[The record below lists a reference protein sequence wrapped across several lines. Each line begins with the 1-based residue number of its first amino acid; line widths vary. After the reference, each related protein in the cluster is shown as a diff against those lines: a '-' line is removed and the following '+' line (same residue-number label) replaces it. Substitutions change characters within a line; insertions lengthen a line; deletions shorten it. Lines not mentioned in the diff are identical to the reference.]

1 MGMIVSL
8 FISDFNLFLSFFYIF
23 LHKNFFYFFEKSFI
37 FLKKSVDKC
46 RMDGYNNGAWFVGQA
61 VKTPPSHGGNT
72 SSILVR
78 TVKACCL
85 SQQAFFL
92 SFFFCF
98 TEKLFSII
106 LSI

>member
-8 FISDFNLFLSFFYIF
+8 FISDFNLFFHFFTFFCIKIF
-23 LHKNFFYFFEKSFI
+23 FI

-78 TVKACCL
+78 TVQKAYCM
-85 SQQAFFL
+85 Q
-92 SFFFCF
+92 
-98 TEKLFSII
+98 
-106 LSI
+106 

>member
-8 FISDFNLFLSFFYIF
+8 FISDFNLFLHFFTFFCIKIFFY
-23 LHKNFFYFFEKSFI
+23 

-92 SFFFCF
+92 SFFFRF